1 MPMDR
6 NPLAEGYEAR
16 SKKANALL
24 YVELRHPG
32 VLDIRFHS
40 FSDGEV
46 IG

>member
-16 SKKANALL
+16 SKKALF
-24 YVELRHPG
+24 YVEFRHPG
-32 VLDIRFHS
+32 VLDIRLHG

-46 IG
+46 IE